1 MTLFCIS
8 IFIAFC
14 YLSLI
19 VYAMIGWRK
28 KDKSKLAEHSFPFC
42 SVVIAARNEESAIK
56 NICLDLLSQS
66 YPEDCYEI
74 IIIDDHSEDG
84 TLSAIEQFQDK
95 RICVVEAPEG
105 ISGKKA
111 ALKYGLS
118 QVHGE
123 YIFFTD
129 ADCRVGSDWLETYI
143 SQANEGNLFFGCV
156 VPQISDKSTIAEK
169 CAALDFIGIQAIQ
182 TGLAKQNHA
191 FSCNGAN
198 MCITKDF
205 LVNHY
210 DTNNNYSSGDDV
222 FLLHKAKTLNSTSVK
237 IIQNNSASVATN
249 MPQSITAFIRQRC
262 RWASKASGYK
272 DRDSIAVSLIVYLTC
287 LWLCISIIGT
297 IFDSLIFL
305 ICFILVFSAK
315 MIGDLAIFIQTASY
329 YNSKRYLWLAIPF
342 ECVYFIYI
350 TLIPIIVAIH
360 PVRWKNRKINN

>member
-19 VYAMIGWRK
+19 IYAMIGLRK
-28 KDKSKLAEHSFPFC
+28 NGNSKRLEHSFPFC
-42 SVVIAARNEESAIK
+42 SIVIAARNEETAIK
-56 NICLDLLSQS
+56 NICRDLLSQS

-74 IIIDDHSEDG
+74 IIVDDHSEDG
-84 TLSAIEQFQDK
+84 TISTIKQFRDQ
-95 RICVVEAPEG
+95 RICLVEAPEG
-105 ISGKKA
+105 VTGKKA

-129 ADCRVGSDWLETYI
+129 ADCHVGSNWLETYI
-143 SQANEGNLFFGCV
+143 AQASEGILFFGCV
-156 VPQISDKSTIAEK
+156 IPQISEKSTIVEK

-198 MCITKDF
+198 MCITRDF
-205 LVNHY
+205 FVNHY

-222 FLLHKAKTLNSTSVK
+222 FLLHKAKTLNSPNVR
-237 IIQNNSASVATN
+237 IIQDSSASVSTP
-249 MPQSITAFIRQRC
+249 MPQSILAFIRQRC
-262 RWASKASGYK
+262 RWASKAGGYK

-287 LWLCISIIGT
+287 LWLCISAIGVL
-297 IFDSLIFL
+297 FSSMIFL
-305 ICFILVFSAK
+305 LCFILVFSAK

-329 YNSKRYLWLAIPF
+329 YKSKKYLWLAIPF
-342 ECVYFIYI
+342 ECVYFIYV
-350 TLIPIIVAIH
+350 TLIPIIVVVH
-360 PVRWKNRKINN
+360 PVQWKNRKIE